1 MSYLCTRIKIQSR
14 GQVAERVVRNAP
26 KVNSDTPK
34 VILIT
39 PRVISVTPRVFQA
52 VMNPLKN
59 KKIMLEL
66 NITKNTNTTIQGTA
80 GKYYSRVEYKRA

>member
-1 MSYLCTRIKIQSR
+1 M
-14 GQVAERVVRNAP
+14 RNTS
-26 KVNSDTPK
+26 KVKSDTPK

-39 PRVISVTPRVFQA
+39 PKVFYITPRVFQA
-52 VMNPLKN
+52 VNNPLKT
-59 KKIMLEL
+59 KTIMLEL